1 MTLDDFISTYDRPG
15 SIVLLEGKRDFA
27 PPDDEGKLVG
37 LDRLLAV
44 QTKHIL
50 LRSGNIFYDD
60 LNNPE
65 EGGTGHT
72 LKTCRLNNVPFIDQR
87 IWFGWLA

>member
-1 MTLDDFISTYDRPG
+1 MTLPTFIYGCPD
-15 SIVLLEGKRDFA
+15 SIILLEGKWNA
-27 PPDDEGKLVG
+27 SDDEGKLVG
-37 LDRLLAV
+37 LDQLLAV

-50 LRSGNIFYDD
+50 FRSGNIFYDD

-65 EGGTGHT
+65 EGGTRHT

-87 IWFGWLA
+87 IWFGWLV